1 MNAHAIICTACGPLA
16 WAESYARAQVV
27 ADRHHTLRACWA
39 HVSIKA
45 YR

>member
-1 MNAHAIICTACGPLA
+1 MNAHAVICTACGPVS
-16 WAESYARAQVV
+16 WAESYARARVV
-27 ADRHHTLRACWA
+27 ADQHYTVRGCFA